1 MRWDIT
7 YMMETKGDI
16 IQVSLTKLLKSTFG
30 SMALQTTNQNTPK
43 REYQWMSNIQFI
55 FSKLYLSHVQPL
67 CAISKSSSDLKHP

>member
-1 MRWDIT
+1 MNAVSIRFMFPELFCFRKRTLLQMRWDIT

-43 REYQWMSNIQFI
+43 REYQ
-55 FSKLYLSHVQPL
+55 
-67 CAISKSSSDLKHP
+67 